1 LNCLRLRIELLRRL
15 ARWLWLLELLHCDWI
30 WLRTHELWLLEAWAK
45 LVRHCG
51 GNVHHGF
58 LLLDSDYVLLSF
70 WAHFGAM
77 ASSMILAMEVWV
89 FWVMI
94 LNF

>member
-15 ARWLWLLELLHCDWI
+15 PRWLWLLELLHCDWI

-45 LVRHCG
+45 LVQHCG